1 MSDDVSFSD
10 ETTGIMFQK
19 EKRKKVTDYQGDY
32 QIDTR
37 NYVLW

>member
-1 MSDDVSFSD
+1 MSDDISLID
-10 ETTGIMFQK
+10 ENTGIVFQK
-19 EKRKKVTDYQGDY
+19 EKSKKVTDYQGDY